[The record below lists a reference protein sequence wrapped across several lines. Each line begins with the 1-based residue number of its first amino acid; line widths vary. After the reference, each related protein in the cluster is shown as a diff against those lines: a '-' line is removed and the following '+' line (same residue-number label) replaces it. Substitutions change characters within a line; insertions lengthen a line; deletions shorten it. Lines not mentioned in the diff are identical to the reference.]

1 MPVNVFV
8 LVVAVLVAIGVGF
21 GAAYLLLRR
30 RQGDGTSALEL
41 KAQQAV
47 SEAETQA
54 KEKLLEA
61 KEEAVKIRTAAEQEA
76 REYRAQSQQ
85 IEKRLLQKEENL
97 DRKGDDLN
105 RRESE
110 FANKEK
116 ALDEIRAQLDDT
128 YRQQEKELQRVANM
142 TRQEAQGI
150 LMGQVEQ
157 ELRNEVA
164 RKVREAELAARD
176 ESERRAREIVTESI
190 QRVAADQTAEVS
202 VSVLPLPTDEL
213 KGRIIGKEGRNI
225 RALQQATGIDLIVDD
240 TPEAV
245 IISGFDPVRREVAR
259 VALNK
264 LIVDGRIHPARI
276 EEIVAKSRVEVL
288 QRVKEEGEAAVLEV
302 GLQGLHPEVVRHLGI
317 LRFRTSYGQQV
328 LNHSKEVAYLA
339 AMMASEIGADVRI
352 AKLSGLLHDIGKAID
367 HEVEGSHAVIGADL
381 LQRHGVPKEVVHAV
395 RAHHYDE
402 EPHSLEA
409 LLLIAADAI
418 SAARPGARRESLEAY
433 VKRLEKLEEI
443 ANSFQGV
450 QQSYAIQAG
459 REVRILVKPE
469 QIDDTAAQLM
479 ARDIAKRIETEL
491 SFPGQIR
498 VTVVRE
504 TRAIEDPK
512 EKLGVP
518 KGPPFFLNIPP
529 GRRVGRCPEG
539 PEGAQWEPPLEP

>member
-1 MPVNVFV
+1 MHVTCLLYVFV
-8 LVVAVLVAIGVGF
+8 PALVAALLVGI
-21 GAAYLLLRR
+21 GAAYLYFQRRGQRR
-30 RQGDGTSALEL
+30 RQRHRSQSAAALAE
-41 KAQQAV
+41 
-47 SEAETQA
+47 SETQA

-97 DRKGDDLN
+97 DRKGEDLD
-105 RRESE
+105 RRERE
-110 FANKEK
+110 FGDKEK
-116 ALDEIRAQLDDT
+116 GLDELRAQLEDHK
-128 YRQQEKELQRVANM
+128 RQQQLELERVAKM
-142 TRQEAQGI
+142 TRQEAQGV
-150 LMGQVEQ
+150 LMAQVEQ
-157 ELRNEVA
+157 DLRNEVA
-164 RKVREAELAARD
+164 RKVRESELAARD

-190 QRVAADQTAEVS
+190 QRIAADQTAEVS

-276 EEIVAKSRVEVL
+276 EEIVAKSRQEVL

-381 LQRHGVPKEVVHAV
+381 LQRHGVPAPVVHAV

-402 EPHSLEA
+402 EPQTHGGAAAHRGRRHLGGPPGCAPRVAGGLRQASGEA
-409 LLLIAADAI
+409 GGDRQLVPGSPAVIRDPG
-418 SAARPGARRESLEAY
+418 RPRGPDP
-433 VKRLEKLEEI
+433 
-443 ANSFQGV
+443 G
-450 QQSYAIQAG
+450 QAG
-459 REVRILVKPE
+459 ADR
-469 QIDDTAAQLM
+469 
-479 ARDIAKRIETEL
+479 
-491 SFPGQIR
+491 
-498 VTVVRE
+498 
-504 TRAIEDPK
+504 
-512 EKLGVP
+512 
-518 KGPPFFLNIPP
+518 
-529 GRRVGRCPEG
+529 
-539 PEGAQWEPPLEP
+539 

>member
-1 MPVNVFV
+1 MSTYMSLLLS
-8 LVVAVLVAIGVGF
+8 LVVAVLAGGIGFAVAHRMLRQRRGV
-21 GAAYLLLRR
+21 
-30 RQGDGTSALEL
+30 EL
-41 KAQQAV
+41 SDQQAEAQRRLAQAE
-47 SEAETQA
+47 SEA
-54 KEKLLEA
+54 KERLLEA
-61 KEEAVKIRTAAEQEA
+61 KEEAVRIRTLAEQEA
-76 REYRAQSQQ
+76 RETRAQAQQ
-85 IEKRLLQKEENL
+85 LERRLLQKEENL
-97 DRKGDDLN
+97 ERRSDDLG
-105 RRESE
+105 RREQALTE
-110 FANKEK
+110 KERVLEDLRGQLEEAN
-116 ALDEIRAQLDDT
+116 
-128 YRQQEKELQRVANM
+128 RQQLRELERVANM
-142 TRQEAQGI
+142 TRHEAQNL
-150 LMGQVEQ
+150 LMEQVEQ
-157 ELRNEVA
+157 DLQAEVA

-176 ESERRAREIVTESI
+176 ESERRARAIVTEAI
-190 QRVAADQTAEVS
+190 QRIAADQTAETS
-202 VSVLPLPTDEL
+202 VSVLPLPNEEL
-213 KGRIIGKEGRNI
+213 KGRIIGREGRNI
-225 RALQQATGIDLIVDD
+225 RALQQATGIDLIIDD

-276 EEIVAKSRVEVL
+276 EETVARARQEVL

-339 AMMASEIGADVRI
+339 GMMASEIGADVRI
-352 AKLSGLLHDIGKAID
+352 ARMCGLLHDIGKSID

-381 LQRHGVPKEVVHAV
+381 LQRHGVPAPVVHAV

-402 EPHSLEA
+402 EPHTTEA

-418 SAARPGARRESLEAY
+418 SAARPGARRETLEAY
-433 VKRLEKLEEI
+433 IKRLEKLEEI

-469 QIDDTAAQLM
+469 QIDDSSAQLM
-479 ARDIAKRIETEL
+479 ARDIAKRIESEL

-504 TRAIEDPK
+504 TRAIEYAK
-512 EKLGVP
+512 
-518 KGPPFFLNIPP
+518 
-529 GRRVGRCPEG
+529 
-539 PEGAQWEPPLEP
+539 

>member
-1 MPVNVFV
+1 MPAYYFV
-8 LVVAVLVAIGVGF
+8 PALVAALLVGI
-21 GAAYLLLRR
+21 GAAYLYFQRR
-30 RQGDGTSALEL
+30 AGDGAN
-41 KAQQAV
+41 AV
-47 SEAETQA
+47 
-54 KEKLLEA
+54 EA

-97 DRKGDDLN
+97 DRKGEDLN
-105 RRESE
+105 RRERE
-110 FANKEK
+110 FGDKEK
-116 ALDEIRAQLDDT
+116 GLEELRAQLEDHK
-128 YRQQEKELQRVANM
+128 RQQQLELERVANM
-142 TRQEAQGI
+142 TRQEAQGV
-150 LMGQVEQ
+150 LMAQVEQ
-157 ELRNEVA
+157 DLRNEVA
-164 RKVREAELAARD
+164 RKVRESELAARD

-190 QRVAADQTAEVS
+190 QRIAADQTAEVS

-213 KGRIIGKEGRNI
+213 KG
-225 RALQQATGIDLIVDD
+225 
-240 TPEAV
+240 AV

-276 EEIVAKSRVEVL
+276 EEIVAKSRQEVL

-339 AMMASEIGADVRI
+339 AIMAAEIGADVRI

-381 LQRHGVPKEVVHAV
+381 LQRHGVPAPVVHAV

-402 EPHSLEA
+402 EPQTMEA

-469 QIDDTAAQLM
+469 QIDDAAAQLM
-479 ARDIAKRIETEL
+479 ARDIAKRIESEL

-504 TRAIEDPK
+504 TRAVEYAK
-512 EKLGVP
+512 
-518 KGPPFFLNIPP
+518 
-529 GRRVGRCPEG
+529 
-539 PEGAQWEPPLEP
+539 

>member
-1 MPVNVFV
+1 MPVYFV
-8 LVVAVLVAIGVGF
+8 PLLVVALLAGF
-21 GAAYLLLRR
+21 GVAYMLLRN
-30 RQGDGTSALEL
+30 RQGNGASALEA
-41 KAQQAV
+41 KAQQAL

-61 KEEAVKIRTAAEQEA
+61 KEDAVKVRTAAEQEA
-76 REYRAQSQQ
+76 REYRLQSQQ

-97 DRKGDDLN
+97 DRKGEDLN
-105 RRESE
+105 RRERE
-110 FANKEK
+110 FADREK
-116 ALDEIRAQLDDT
+116 GLDEIKAQLEDT
-128 YRQQEKELQRVANM
+128 YRQQEQELQRVANM
-142 TRQEAQGI
+142 TRQEAQGV
-150 LMGQVEQ
+150 LMAQVEQ
-157 ELRNEVA
+157 DLRNEVA
-164 RKVREAELAARD
+164 RKVRESELAARD

-190 QRVAADQTAEVS
+190 QRIAADQTAEV
-202 VSVLPLPTDEL
+202 
-213 KGRIIGKEGRNI
+213 
-225 RALQQATGIDLIVDD
+225 
-240 TPEAV
+240 V

-276 EEIVAKSRVEVL
+276 EEIVAKSRQEVL

-381 LQRHGVPKEVVHAV
+381 LQRHGVPAPVVHAV

-402 EPHSLEA
+402 EPHSIEA
-409 LLLIAADAI
+409 ILLIAADAI

-504 TRAIEDPK
+504 TRAIEYAK
-512 EKLGVP
+512 
-518 KGPPFFLNIPP
+518 
-529 GRRVGRCPEG
+529 
-539 PEGAQWEPPLEP
+539 

>member
-8 LVVAVLVAIGVGF
+8 LLLVVAVVALAAGAGVV
-21 GAAYLLLRR
+21 YLLLSR
-30 RQGDGTSALEL
+30 RQSDGSHALEI
-41 KAQQAV
+41 KAQQTLL
-47 SEAETQA
+47 EAETQA

-61 KEEAVKIRTAAEQEA
+61 KEDAVKVRTAAEQEA

-97 DRKGDDLN
+97 DRKAEDLN
-105 RRESE
+105 RSE
-110 FANKEK
+110 RDLGNQKK
-116 ALDEIRAQLDDT
+116 SLDDIKAQLEES
-128 YRQQEKELQRVANM
+128 YRQQERELQRVANM

-150 LMGQVEQ
+150 LMAQVEQ
-157 ELRNEVA
+157 DLRNEVA
-164 RKVREAELAARD
+164 RKVRESELAARD

-190 QRVAADQTAEVS
+190 QRIAADQTAEVS

-276 EEIVAKSRVEVL
+276 EEIVAKSRQEVL
-288 QRVKEEGEAAVLEV
+288 QRVKEEGEAAVLEL

-328 LNHSKEVAYLA
+328 LNHSKEVAHLA
-339 AMMASEIGADVRI
+339 AMMAAEIGADVRI

-381 LQRHGVPKEVVHAV
+381 LQRYSVPAPVVHAV

-402 EPHSLEA
+402 EPHTIEA

-469 QIDDTAAQLM
+469 QIDDSAAQLM
-479 ARDIAKRIETEL
+479 ARDIAKRIESEL

-504 TRAIEDPK
+504 TRAVEYAK
-512 EKLGVP
+512 
-518 KGPPFFLNIPP
+518 
-529 GRRVGRCPEG
+529 
-539 PEGAQWEPPLEP
+539 

>member
-1 MPVNVFV
+1 MPVYVDV
-8 LVVAVLVAIGVGF
+8 LMVVVAAVALAGGF
-21 GAAYLLLRR
+21 GVAYVLLQRR
-30 RQGDGTSALEL
+30 RSNGNNALEL
-41 KAQQAV
+41 KAQQTV
-47 SEAETQA
+47 LEAETQA

-61 KEEAVKIRTAAEQEA
+61 KEEAVRVRTAAEQEA

-97 DRKGDDLN
+97 DRKGEEYN
-105 RRESE
+105 RREQE
-110 FANKEK
+110 LGNQQK
-116 ALDEIRAQLDDT
+116 ALDDIKAKLEES
-128 YRQQEKELQRVANM
+128 YREQEKELQRVANM

-150 LMGQVEQ
+150 LMAQVEQ
-157 ELRNEVA
+157 DLRNEVA
-164 RKVREAELAARD
+164 RKVREAELSARD

-190 QRVAADQTAEVS
+190 QRIAADQTAEVS

-276 EEIVAKSRVEVL
+276 EEIVAKSRQEVL
-288 QRVKEEGEAAVLEV
+288 QRVKEEGESAVLEL

-328 LNHSKEVAYLA
+328 LNHSKEVAHLA

-381 LQRHGVPKEVVHAV
+381 LQRHNVPAPVVHAV

-402 EPHSLEA
+402 EPHTTEA

-443 ANSFQGV
+443 ANSFTGV

-479 ARDIAKRIETEL
+479 ARDIAKRIESEL

-504 TRAIEDPK
+504 TRAIEYAK
-512 EKLGVP
+512 
-518 KGPPFFLNIPP
+518 
-529 GRRVGRCPEG
+529 
-539 PEGAQWEPPLEP
+539 